1 MSSRKARDSD
11 PIDLARCKRIVRP
24 LQSKIHQLNELITSF
39 PSKTNLQYETP
50 HKSFLHPKTSTQRL
64 ASLKP
69 YIDPDL
75 YQSYLD
81 IFQIFQ
87 GVVRNVVVKRP
98 NRVPRLS
105 MLCCVNLGKSI
116 TLSTRSTY
124 YKLNQSSLFDPETL
138 PGHLHRI
145 YHSLHETIDPWLELE
160 PVQLYGGYR
169 RDMLMGYIIH
179 LIVFNLGMLYML
191 VPVLVQ
197 WLQEELR
204 GHSNGP
210 LMAFSTILFNQYWHF
225 DETYHPDFD
234 GDFLSYLDA
243 NKKIDNN
250 GTFWI
255 LYRMG
260 YWQAFINDMEL
271 MSKVGHYDS
280 LMIEALARPLRVPN
294 ANTSLVI
301 KALIHITACPFHPSI
316 NLALC
321 NILRNLIVEVR
332 SKSNAV
338 VQYQHI
344 IQFMKVWLS
353 FPPDPTQVV
362 FNSLLP
368 GNEFLFRCLTS
379 VTKYL
384 AAVVDAKDT
393 KLRNKVNHCLTT
405 IGIFQHFYLD
415 IGDNEDTTGFIECF
429 FEMHK
434 SSKEPNESFN
444 EFVMWLHDQGTS
456 EYIDLSRHL
465 FSRFYTD
472 ENDPMLD
479 ATYGYIF

>member
-1 MSSRKARDSD
+1 
-11 PIDLARCKRIVRP
+11 
-24 LQSKIHQLNELITSF
+24 
-39 PSKTNLQYETP
+39 
-50 HKSFLHPKTSTQRL
+50 
-64 ASLKP
+64 
-69 YIDPDL
+69 
-75 YQSYLD
+75 
-81 IFQIFQ
+81 
-87 GVVRNVVVKRP
+87 
-98 NRVPRLS
+98 
-105 MLCCVNLGKSI
+105 
-116 TLSTRSTY
+116 
-124 YKLNQSSLFDPETL
+124 
-138 PGHLHRI
+138 
-145 YHSLHETIDPWLELE
+145 
-160 PVQLYGGYR
+160 
-169 RDMLMGYIIH
+169 
-179 LIVFNLGMLYML
+179 VFNLGMLYML

-204 GHSNGP
+204 IQDNGP

-234 GDFLSYLDA
+234 SDFLGYLDP

-260 YWQAFINDMEL
+260 YWEALINDMEL
-271 MSKVGHYDS
+271 MSKVGTYDS

-294 ANTSLVI
+294 ANTLLVI
-301 KALIHITACPFHPSI
+301 KALDHISACPFHPCI

-321 NILRNLIVEVR
+321 NVLRNLIVEVR
-332 SKSNAV
+332 SKSNAAA
-338 VQYQHI
+338 QYQHL

-362 FNSLLP
+362 FNSILP

-379 VTKYL
+379 VTRYL
-384 AAVVDAKDT
+384 AAIVDAKDT
-393 KLRNKVNHCLTT
+393 KLRTKVNHCLTT

-415 IGDNEDTTGFIECF
+415 IGDNEDTTGFVECF

-456 EYIDLSRHL
+456 EYIDLSRQL
-465 FSRFYTD
+465 FSRFYIN

-479 ATYGYIF
+479 ATYQYIF